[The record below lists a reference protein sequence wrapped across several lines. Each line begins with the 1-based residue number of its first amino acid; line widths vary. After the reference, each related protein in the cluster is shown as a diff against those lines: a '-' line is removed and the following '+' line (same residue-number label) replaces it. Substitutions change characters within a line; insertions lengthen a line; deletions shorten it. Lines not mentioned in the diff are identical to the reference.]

1 MGGSCALEVEA
12 GEGVKRWD
20 EGATGLW
27 VLEREVFPPFS
38 LALSLSLFL
47 NVHGW
52 GVLESWRK
60 SCLCV
65 ALALSLSFSFAIHF
79 LLVWPSRSHF
89 GKALAITPFGDVSG
103 V

>member
-1 MGGSCALEVEA
+1 MGP
-12 GEGVKRWD
+12 GERG
-20 EGATGLW
+20 
-27 VLEREVFPPFS
+27 FPPCS
-38 LALSLSLFL
+38 LARSLFFL

-79 LLVWPSRSHF
+79 CWSGLHAATLVKPSPSLHSGTYLGCDLCHF
-89 GKALAITPFGDVSG
+89 QSV
-103 V
+103 